1 MGTIVVV
8 LRYHYLS
15 TIRPCVRPT
24 LQKSAVTFKPLDG
37 LAQKFQCPLNSL
49 QVIFGQVART
59 LRPAD
64 FRQIYLLRGFWSR
77 GVVLHL
83 FEIGTTRQR
92 KYWEENFDF

>member
-37 LAQKFQCPLNSL
+37 SARNFQGPLNSL
-49 QVIFGQVART
+49 QEIFGWVART
-59 LRPAD
+59 PRPAD
-64 FRQIYLLRGFWSR
+64 FR
-77 GVVLHL
+77 
-83 FEIGTTRQR
+83 
-92 KYWEENFDF
+92 